1 MRPEALGSVAQSVR
15 GIALRRF
22 SDDEIVARAVS
33 NDPVAFSEFY
43 RRYHSRVHGFC
54 LSRLM
59 SADAATEATQEVF
72 VRVLSATPGTV
83 HNPTSWLLGI
93 ARHVCIDVARQA
105 ASCASGPVSDDALA
119 SAQSHLDTE
128 TSVLDRNGARN
139 IMLALRRL
147 KPRYR
152 TALILKEIH
161 QQPMEDV
168 AQALGVS
175 VPTAYVVLSRSRD
188 AFGKAYAQLGDL
200 DPACR
205 AAVEL
210 IHRRT
215 GTGVSAS
222 ETAAL
227 DAHLAQCGHC
237 RKEERTATSGA
248 GMAAA
253 LPFIPG
259 LVEPHGLIARAA
271 SMLGQSMPALD
282 SARNLTPLFERPVA
296 HTLAVAAATAGIV
309 VATVGVT
316 PVAWRAMQAPEPS
329 QPAQS
334 IRAREAASGEAG
346 AQERDARSQSAVATC
361 AENQSAEKVA
371 RLQIRARDGARE
383 NEAAR
388 ARARQAAWGGAET
401 GGGAEKGDAG
411 KKAAAGVTRAK
422 GDGAGAGG
430 AGGGDAPAPKQHQS
444 GAGAPAASTDAA
456 STEPAHDA
464 GGDGAGGPGDAGG
477 EGAGA
482 ASQGPDSSSRP

>member
-1 MRPEALGSVAQSVR
+1 M
-15 GIALRRF
+15 
-22 SDDEIVARAVS
+22 ARAVS

-83 HNPTSWLLGI
+83 NNPTSWLLGI

-105 ASCASGPVSDDALA
+105 ASRASGPVSDDALA

-205 AAVEL
+205 TAVEL

-296 HTLAVAAATAGIV
+296 HTLAVAAATVGIV
-309 VATVGVT
+309 AATVGAT

-334 IRAREAASGEAG
+334 VRAREVASGDAG
-346 AQERDARSQSAVATC
+346 AAVRDGRSPSAVATC

-388 ARARQAAWGGAET
+388 ARARQAAWGGAEA
-401 GGGAEKGDAG
+401 GGGAEKGAAG
-411 KKAAAGVTRAK
+411 KKAATSVAQADGG

-430 AGGGDAPAPKQHQS
+430 TGARVSGDAPAPKQQQW

-456 STEPAHDA
+456 STGPAHDA
-464 GGDGAGGPGDAGG
+464 GGDGSGGSGGAGG
-477 EGAGA
+477 EGAA
-482 ASQGPDSSSRP
+482 SASQGQDSSSRP